1 MISNKLSRFTDEN
14 MNMQLLT
21 QMQDAIKNTITD
33 KKIGVAFSGGV
44 DSTLLAKLVKDL
56 EYDVHLLTIGFHD
69 SHDINFAKEVN
80 EILNF
85 PHSISEIDPEKFKEV
100 SDKIHQL
107 IKTDNLS
114 WNENSIA
121 FYYVAELAQ
130 KNGLNTVVTAN
141 GIDELFCGY
150 NSYREAIETG
160 EDEVVKMMNDK
171 LKNEEEMMV
180 AVNAVTAEFGVRM
193 IQPFLSPS
201 FVDYAKKIPISEK
214 IHGPDDMKR
223 KHAIRELAMDYG
235 VPEVAAQKQ
244 KKALQ
249 YGSQIHKSLLKSRKT
264 SAFTWLLTLSIIVSD
279 APRWFCAT
287 KIDFISLSERA
298 DETTLSFPSASIK
311 LIPFLCA
318 ANATLC
324 TSLYALNR
332 GMPFLISASNTNSE
346 KICPFVM

>member
-1 MISNKLSRFTDEN
+1 MNK
-14 MNMQLLT
+14 QLLT
-21 QMQDAIKNTITD
+21 EMQDAIKNTVTD

-44 DSTLLAKLVKDL
+44 DSTLLAKLVKDMG
-56 EYDVHLLTIGFHD
+56 YDIHLLTIGFQD

-80 EILNF
+80 QILSF

-100 SDKIHQL
+100 SQKINQT

-130 KNGLNTVVTAN
+130 KNDLKTVVTAN

-150 NSYREAIETG
+150 NSYREAIEAG
-160 EDEVVKMMNDK
+160 EEQVVKMMNDK
-171 LKNEEEMMV
+171 LENEKEMMV
-180 AVNAVTAEFGVRM
+180 AVNGVTAEFDVKM
-193 IQPFLSPS
+193 VQPLLSPD

-214 IHGPDDMKR
+214 IHGSDDMKR
-223 KHAIRELAMDYG
+223 KHVVRELAMNCG

-264 SAFTWLLTLSIIVSD
+264 S
-279 APRWFCAT
+279 
-287 KIDFISLSERA
+287 
-298 DETTLSFPSASIK
+298 
-311 LIPFLCA
+311 
-318 ANATLC
+318 
-324 TSLYALNR
+324 
-332 GMPFLISASNTNSE
+332 
-346 KICPFVM
+346 

>member
-1 MISNKLSRFTDEN
+1 MNK
-14 MNMQLLT
+14 QLLSE
-21 QMQDAIKNTITD
+21 MENAVKETIPD

-56 EYDVHLLTIGFHD
+56 EYDIHLLTIGFHD

-80 EILNF
+80 QLLSF
-85 PHSISEIDPEKFKEV
+85 PHRISEIEPEKFKKV
-100 SDKIHQL
+100 SDKIHQI
-107 IKTDNLS
+107 IKSDNLS

-130 KNGLNTVVTAN
+130 KNGLKTVVTAN

-171 LKNEEEMMV
+171 LKNEGEMMI
-180 AVNAVTAEFGVRM
+180 AINTVTAEFGVKM

-201 FVDYAKKIPISEK
+201 FVDYAKRIPVSEK
-214 IHGPDDMKR
+214 IHGSDDMQR
-223 KHAIRELAMDYG
+223 KHPIRELAMDYG

-264 SAFTWLLTLSIIVSD
+264 S
-279 APRWFCAT
+279 
-287 KIDFISLSERA
+287 
-298 DETTLSFPSASIK
+298 
-311 LIPFLCA
+311 
-318 ANATLC
+318 
-324 TSLYALNR
+324 
-332 GMPFLISASNTNSE
+332 
-346 KICPFVM
+346 